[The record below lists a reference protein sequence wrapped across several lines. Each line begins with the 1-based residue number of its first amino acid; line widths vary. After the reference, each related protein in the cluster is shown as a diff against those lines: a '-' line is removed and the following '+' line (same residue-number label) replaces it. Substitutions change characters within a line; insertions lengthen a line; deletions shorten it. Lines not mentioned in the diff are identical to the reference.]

1 MDLVLVGLPGSG
13 KTAVG
18 RRLSRRHGA
27 AFVDL
32 DEEIEREAGRP
43 IPSIFAEEGEP
54 GFRARERRAV
64 EALGPADARPG
75 LTRVIATGGGAPV
88 DPRNRWHLY
97 RGRLAAWLDAPP
109 EILAQRVRNSPVPR
123 PLLGGRDPVVAMRG
137 FALARAAFY
146 GPALR
151 VNGIVGLAG
160 IVETLERHLSDPIS
174 EGTLLLRAETPL
186 GGYELGDGTAV
197 AGVVAALESL
207 EARRAILVS
216 EPRAW
221 EAAGAALADALGAA
235 GIATDRI
242 LLPRGED
249 AKRLGVIEEAARQL
263 ANLRAERTDPIV
275 AIGGGALGDAAGF
288 LAATWLRGVPLVHV
302 PTTLVAQL
310 DSSIGGKTAVDI
322 PEGKNLLGVFHRAAA
337 NITDVAHLRT
347 LDPRELRAAL
357 GEAVKMA
364 ALGDERLLEL
374 LEAAGPALAVGDRA
388 VFESGAMAELVELC
402 AVAKMEVVTADER
415 EQGGRIS
422 LNLGHSL
429 AHAIE
434 TVAGFRGILHGE
446 AVAYGLRAALRIGVA
461 VDVTPPE
468 RAERVERLLDRLDLG
483 CAPLPHPVGA
493 VIDAVA
499 TDKKH
504 HGGRLRWVLAT
515 AGGWTV
521 RADIPAEVVA
531 AAIRTVLA
539 GIPARAGAGAP
550 SGDEPSGITSRPS
563 GTGA

>member
-18 RRLSRRHGA
+18 RRLSRRRGA
-27 AFVDL
+27 TFVDL

-43 IPSIFAEEGEP
+43 IPSIFAEEGEA
-54 GFRARERRAV
+54 GFRTRERRAI
-64 EALGPADARPG
+64 EALGPADPRPG

-97 RGRLAAWLDAPP
+97 RGRMAAWLDGPP

-123 PLLGGRDPVVAMRG
+123 PLLSGTDPVAAMR
-137 FALARAAFY
+137 ALAATRAPFY
-146 GPALR
+146 APALR

-160 IVETLERHLSDPIS
+160 IVETLERHLADPVPR
-174 EGTLLLRAETPL
+174 TLLVRATTPL
-186 GGYELGDGTAV
+186 GRYELCDGTAGPGIV
-197 AGVVAALESL
+197 EALEGL
-207 EARRAILVS
+207 EARRAFLVS

-221 EAAGAALADALGAA
+221 EAAGAAISDALGAA
-235 GIATDRI
+235 GIPTELI

-263 ANLRAERTDPIV
+263 ATLHAERTDPIV

-288 LAATWLRGVPLVHV
+288 LAATWLRGVPLVQV

-310 DSSIGGKTAVDI
+310 DSSIGGKTAVDL
-322 PEGKNLLGVFHRAAA
+322 PEGKNLVGAFHQAVA
-337 NITDVAHLRT
+337 NVTDVAFLRT
-347 LDPRELRAAL
+347 LEPRELRAAL
-357 GEAVKMA
+357 GEAVKMGT
-364 ALGDERLLEL
+364 LGDERLLEL
-374 LEAAGPALAVGDRA
+374 LEADGPALATGVPS
-388 VFESGAMAELVELC
+388 VFESGTMAELVERC
-402 AVAKMEVVTADER
+402 AMAKIDVVTADER

-429 AHAIE
+429 GHAIE
-434 TVAGFRGILHGE
+434 TAAAFRGILHGE

-461 VDVTPPE
+461 MDVTPPD
-468 RAERVERLLDRLDLG
+468 RADRVERLLDRLELG
-483 CAPLPHPVGA
+483 LAPLPSPVGA
-493 VIDAVA
+493 VLEAVA

-504 HGGRLRWVLAT
+504 HAGHLRWVLAT
-515 AGGWTV
+515 DGGWTV
-521 RADIPAEVVA
+521 RTDVPADVVA
-531 AAIRTVLA
+531 AAARSVLA
-539 GIPARAGAGAP
+539 GRPAGAGAAVP
-550 SGDEPSGITSRPS
+550 RGARAHSD

>member
-13 KTAVG
+13 KSAVG
-18 RRLSRRHGA
+18 RRLSRRHEA

-32 DEEIEREAGRP
+32 DEEIERDAGRP
-43 IPSIFAEEGEP
+43 ITSIFAEEGEP
-54 GFRARERRAV
+54 GFRDRERRAI
-64 EALGPADARPG
+64 EALGPADPRPG

-88 DPRNRWHLY
+88 DPRNRWRLY

-109 EILAQRVRNSPVPR
+109 EILAQRIRNSPVPR
-123 PLLGGRDPVVAMRG
+123 PLLSGRDPVAAMRSL
-137 FALARAAFY
+137 ATARAAFY
-146 GPALR
+146 EPALR

-160 IVETLERHLSDPIS
+160 IVETLERHLDDPLPD
-174 EGTLLLRAETPL
+174 GTLLLGATTAL
-186 GGYELGDGTAV
+186 GRYELGDGTAA
-197 AGVVAALESL
+197 AGVEAALARL

-221 EAAGAALADALGAA
+221 EVAGSALAEALGAA
-235 GIATDRI
+235 GIPTERI

-249 AKRLGVIEEAARQL
+249 AKRLGVVEEAAREL
-263 ANLRAERTDPIV
+263 ARLRVERTDPIV

-310 DSSIGGKTAVDI
+310 DSSIGGKTAVDL
-322 PEGKNLLGVFHRAAA
+322 PEGKNLVGAFHQAVATV
-337 NITDVAHLRT
+337 TDVRLLRT

-357 GEAVKMA
+357 GEAVKMGT
-364 ALGDERLLEL
+364 LGDERLLDL
-374 LEAAGPALAVGDRA
+374 IEADGPGLAVGDPA
-388 VFESGAMAELVELC
+388 VFASGAMAELVERC
-402 AVAKMEVVTADER
+402 ALAKIEVVTADER

-434 TVAGFRGILHGE
+434 TVAGFGGVLHGE
-446 AVAYGLRAALRIGVA
+446 AVAYGLRAALRVGVTVGA
-461 VDVTPPE
+461 TPPE
-468 RAERVERLLDRLDLG
+468 RAARVEALLDRMDLG
-483 CAPLPHPVGA
+483 RTPLPCPL
-493 VIDAVA
+493 DAVLDA
-499 TDKKH
+499 IVTDKKH

-521 RADIPAEVVA
+521 RADVPDEVVA
-531 AAIRTVLA
+531 DAARGVLS
-539 GIPARAGAGAP
+539 GAP
-550 SGDEPSGITSRPS
+550 AAAS
-563 GTGA
+563 A

>member
-13 KTAVG
+13 KSAVG
-18 RRLSRRHGA
+18 RRLSRRHAA

-32 DEEIEREAGRP
+32 DEEIERDAGRP
-43 IPSIFAEEGEP
+43 IPSIFTEEGEP
-54 GFRARERRAV
+54 GFRARERRAI
-64 EALGPADARPG
+64 EALGSADPRPG

-123 PLLGGRDPVVAMRG
+123 PLLSGRDSVATMRG
-137 FALARAAFY
+137 LAATRAAFY

-160 IVETLERHLSDPIS
+160 IVETLERHLDDPIPD
-174 EGTLLLRAETPL
+174 GTLLLRAVTPL
-186 GGYELGDGTAV
+186 GRYELGDGTAA
-197 AGVVAALESL
+197 AGVVAALGDL
-207 EARRAILVS
+207 EARRAILIS
-216 EPRAW
+216 EPLAW
-221 EAAGAALADALGAA
+221 EAAGAALADALRSA
-235 GIATDRI
+235 GIPTERI

-249 AKRLGVIEEAARQL
+249 AKRLGVIEDAARQL
-263 ANLRAERTDPIV
+263 ARLRAERTDPIV

-310 DSSIGGKTAVDI
+310 DSSIGGKTAVDLA
-322 PEGKNLLGVFHRAAA
+322 EGKNLVGAFHQAAA
-337 NITDVAHLRT
+337 NVTDVRFLRT

-357 GEAVKMA
+357 GEAVKMG
-364 ALGDERLLEL
+364 ALGDERLLAL
-374 LEAAGPALAVGDRA
+374 LESDGPALASGDPA
-388 VFESGAMAELVELC
+388 VFVSGAMAELVERC
-402 AVAKMEVVTADER
+402 AVAKIGVVTADER
-415 EQGGRIS
+415 ERGGRIS

-461 VDVTPPE
+461 VGVTPPE
-468 RAERVERLLDRLDLG
+468 RAERVELLLDRLELG
-483 CAPLPHPVGA
+483 CVALPHPFGA
-493 VIDAVA
+493 VLDAVA

-521 RADIPAEVVA
+521 RADIPPDLVAEA
-531 AAIRTVLA
+531 ARSTLA
-539 GIPARAGAGAP
+539 GSPAGASA
-550 SGDEPSGITSRPS
+550 
-563 GTGA
+563 

>member
-13 KTAVG
+13 KSAVG

-27 AFVDL
+27 KFVDI
-32 DEEIEREAGRP
+32 DEEIERDAGRP

-54 GFRARERRAV
+54 GFRARERRAI
-64 EALGPADARPG
+64 EALGLADSRPG
-75 LTRVIATGGGAPV
+75 LTRIIATGGGAPV
-88 DPRNRWHLY
+88 DPRNRWLLY
-97 RGRLAAWLDAPP
+97 RGRIAAWLDAPP
-109 EILAQRVRNSPVPR
+109 EILAQRLRNSPNPR
-123 PLLGGRDPVVAMRG
+123 PLLTGRDPVATMRG
-137 FALARAAFY
+137 LASTRAAFY

-151 VNGIVGLAG
+151 MNGIVGLAG
-160 IVETLERHLSDPIS
+160 IVETLERHLDDPIPD
-174 EGTLLLRAETPL
+174 GTLLLRAATPL
-186 GGYELGDGTAV
+186 GRYELGDGTAA
-197 AGVVAALESL
+197 AGIVAALGSL

-221 EAAGAALADALGAA
+221 EVAGAALADALASA
-235 GIATDRI
+235 GIPTERI

-249 AKRLGVIEEAARQL
+249 AKRLGVIEDAARQL
-263 ANLRAERTDPIV
+263 ATLRAERTDPIV

-310 DSSIGGKTAVDI
+310 DSSIGGKTAVDL
-322 PEGKNLLGVFHRAAA
+322 PEGKNLVGAFHQAAA
-337 NITDVAHLRT
+337 NIADVRFLRT

-357 GEAVKMA
+357 GEAVKMG

-374 LEAAGPALAVGDRA
+374 LEADGPAFATRDPA
-388 VFESGAMAELVELC
+388 VFASGAMAELVERC
-402 AVAKMEVVTADER
+402 AIAKIEVVTADER

-461 VDVTPPE
+461 VGVTPAE
-468 RAERVERLLDRLDLG
+468 RAGRVEGLLDLLELG
-483 CAPLPHPVGA
+483 RAALPHPVGA
-493 VIDAVA
+493 VLEAVA

-531 AAIRTVLA
+531 EAARSVLA
-539 GIPARAGAGAP
+539 GTPAGAVGSLEPPGVAATHNGARA
-550 SGDEPSGITSRPS
+550 
-563 GTGA
+563 